1 MRKHLKRKLLL
12 CPMFSERGSLKFP
25 SPLTEKQIVNR
36 TTTHLAVLERETME
50 LSFFLLEHE
59 AETDVSGETAL

>member
-1 MRKHLKRKLLL
+1 
-12 CPMFSERGSLKFP
+12 MFSERGSLKFP
-25 SPLTEKQIVNR
+25 SPLTEKQVVNR

-59 AETDVSGETAL
+59 AETDISGETAL